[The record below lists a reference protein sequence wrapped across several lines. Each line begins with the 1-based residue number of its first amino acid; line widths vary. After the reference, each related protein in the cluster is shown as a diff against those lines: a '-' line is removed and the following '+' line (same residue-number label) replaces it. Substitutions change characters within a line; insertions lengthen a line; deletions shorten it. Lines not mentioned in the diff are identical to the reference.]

1 MNRCPACGKTY
12 EDDARFCTRD
22 GSKLVPMA
30 VRDLA
35 PPSSATTQVSAAPTA
50 ATTPVPPP
58 RPTVG
63 GRVEQEAPVTHG
75 NLTGKILDG
84 RYRIARKI
92 GEGGMSFVYLASDV
106 ATEQRYAIKVLSAAL
121 SADANA
127 MARLRREASLGM
139 RLAHPNVCH
148 IIRLGETQDG
158 LVYVVMPYVEGEV
171 LSDRN
176 NRLGTIPLADV
187 VAFVRDI
194 AAGLHVAHELKIVHR
209 DLKPENVMICP
220 KPGGG
225 ERAVVMDFGL
235 AKERRADAEL
245 QKLTATGIILGTPE
259 FMSPEQL
266 RGRPLDPRTDI
277 YSLALMTYEMLT
289 GKLPFSGRTQQEM
302 MIARLRSEP
311 MPLRSAAPA
320 LALPEAVE
328 RVLTKAMHR
337 DPGDR
342 YASAP
347 EFAQALAAAAKGGGG
362 GDSGVFGRLFGR

>member
-1 MNRCPACGKTY
+1 MNRCPACGREY
-12 EDDARFCTRD
+12 GDDARFCTRD
-22 GSKLVPMA
+22 GSRLLGAPGTAPRSTVAGRAEPPAALSHANLV
-30 VRDLA
+30 
-35 PPSSATTQVSAAPTA
+35 
-50 ATTPVPPP
+50 
-58 RPTVG
+58 
-63 GRVEQEAPVTHG
+63 GRV
-75 NLTGKILDG
+75 LDG
-84 RYRIARKI
+84 RYRILRKV

-106 ATEQRYAIKVLSAAL
+106 ATGEQYAIKVLSASL
-121 SADANA
+121 SSDENA

-158 LVYVVMPYVEGEV
+158 LVYVVMPYLEGEV

-187 VAFVRDI
+187 VRFVRDI
-194 AAGLHVAHELKIVHR
+194 ATGLHLAHELKIVHR
-209 DLKPENVMICP
+209 DLKPENVMISRVA
-220 KPGGG
+220 GGG

-235 AKERRADAEL
+235 AKERRLDAEL

-266 RGRPLDPRTDI
+266 RGRPLDPRTDV

-302 MIARLRSEP
+302 MIARLKSDP
-311 MPLRSAAPA
+311 VPLRQAAPSVG
-320 LALPEAVE
+320 LEAVE
-328 RVLTKAMHR
+328 RVLAKAMQR

-342 YASAP
+342 YQTAP
-347 EFAQALAAAAKGGGG
+347 ELATALEAAARLD
-362 GDSGVFGRLFGR
+362 GDDNSRLARFFAR